1 MNKEQVMDYVMTT
14 PSNSNR
20 AVLSGML
27 DGISGTQLP
36 SPTESDNGKVL
47 GVDGGEY
54 KLVEQSGGGSSS
66 DFFRIKF
73 STSDMTT
80 FTCDKTFAEM
90 KAARDAGKYFIATCE
105 LRHTNPRG
113 ATVEG
118 TLSLN
123 TWGYSSQTNMFTF
136 LQAEFVEGDD
146 QNIGIS
152 ISIITVTN
160 TDVIVGKFLSG
171 TIQPY

>member
-1 MNKEQVMDYVMTT
+1 MAYEPKEWACGEVVTADALNHIEQ
-14 PSNSNR
+14 
-20 AVLSGML
+20 
-27 DGISGTQLP
+27 GIAEANELP
-36 SPTESDNGKVL
+36 SVTSADNGKVL

-54 KLVEQSGGGSSS
+54 KLVEGGGGSSS

-90 KAARDAGKYFIATCE
+90 KAARDAGKYLIATCE
-105 LRHTNPRG
+105 LRHTNPGG

-118 TLSLN
+118 TLSLD
-123 TWGYSSQTNMFTF
+123 TWNYSSQTNMFTF
-136 LQAEFVEGDD
+136 LQAGFVENDD

-160 TDVIVGKFLSG
+160 TDVIVGKSLSG
-171 TIQPY
+171 TI